1 MNLVE
6 ELGSLQ
12 ALGLELPSPAYIF
25 GAIVF
30 GLIGLAAFRYGRKR
44 QRGTT
49 LWLGVSLMVY
59 PYVISR
65 TWVLYAVGIALCAGI
80 YFDYVRSGG

>member
-1 MNLVE
+1 MKLVE
-6 ELGSLQ
+6 ELAALQ

-65 TWVLYAVGIALCAGI
+65 TWMLYAVGIALCAGI
-80 YFDYVRSGG
+80 YFDHVRSDG